1 MSIASSEPSPTVL
14 LNQLHPD
21 WVSMDIEHLGKSFYN
36 GEDAPLSDAIKSLKA
51 KTLNE
56 ALANRQYDVLYEYA
70 KSSDGLVN
78 NTIRAK
84 AWPILLGVDD
94 HQSTY
99 SSPPLTS
106 TLSSKLNSEFN
117 SDDELSN
124 SESSLTNP
132 QKKLNL
138 NKSTT
143 LLLDNLNLNDLPP
156 HKDEDQIRLDINRSF
171 TILSNWQSFHQQSS
185 QLDSYTTI
193 LSKNDVEEL
202 RKKLF
207 SLIIKMLRKHPSLNY
222 YQGYHDIASVI
233 LIICYENCPN
243 SMNAGTHIDEEL
255 AFSLLEKLTI
265 FHLRDFMIVDIQL
278 SINHLRLIP
287 TLLENIDSS
296 FFHLIKQTSNSY
308 ISSDGLYYDYSFY
321 QAISSI
327 ITLFSHDINNLKHL
341 LTIWDFILGHN
352 SILTSIYIYTAF
364 LLAQKEEIFK
374 TLHLKTNY
382 SDFQSIDE
390 DDGQYDYSNVD
401 ADVVH
406 TLISPLL
413 LFQDLTDAKLIKVL
427 NKANCLI
434 NDYPISKLDNSE
446 RTFTSWFNGWNKH
459 SVLLN
464 TSKSGGERTSEYN
477 FLINY
482 NNGNLSKTPSYNQ
495 QNPSNS
501 ETFPRSLQALI
512 QLQDEEMAKQKIHDL
527 EVQRSIF
534 DQQESLSNSFSSLSD
549 DDTAKSYLQL
559 SSSLSSITS
568 VSSSINTKIART
580 SSRLFKK
587 LFHPSDDED
596 NGKKVVP
603 RNKNFSLVSNLY
615 KISFTIGFIGFMIHF
630 LVIKDNERLNH
641 FNVFK
646 LFNSSVIS
654 PLKEMNINESLQGI
668 SHEFTVYGGDLV
680 SDVGDAI
687 NVVFNYVKDADFV
700 TQGMNF
706 GQIGLGNLR
715 DTVFGIIR

>member
-1 MSIASSEPSPTVL
+1 MSIAASDTSPTVL
-14 LNQLHPD
+14 LHQLHPD

-56 ALANRQYDVLYEYA
+56 AIVNRQFDVLYEYS

-78 NTIRAK
+78 NNIRAK
-84 AWPILLGVDD
+84 AWPILLGVEEALFI
-94 HQSTY
+94 SN
-99 SSPPLTS
+99 SPAPIS

-117 SDDELSN
+117 SDDDLSN
-124 SESSLTNP
+124 SESSLSHP
-132 QKKLNL
+132 LKKLNL
-138 NKSTT
+138 NKSTSF
-143 LLLDNLNLNDLPP
+143 LLDNLNLNDLPP

-171 TILSNWQSFHQQSS
+171 TILSHWQSFHQQSS

-193 LSKNDVEEL
+193 FSKTDVDEL

-243 SMNAGTHIDEEL
+243 SINPGIHIDEEL

-265 FHLRDFMIVDIQL
+265 FHLRDFMIIDIQL
-278 SINHLRLIP
+278 SINHLKLIP
-287 TLLENIDSS
+287 TLLENIDSGL
-296 FFHLIKQTSNSY
+296 FNLIKQTSNSY

-327 ITLFSHDINNLKHL
+327 ITLFSHDINNLNHL

-364 LLAQKEEIFK
+364 LLAKKEEIFE
-374 TLHLKTNY
+374 TLHLKTDY
-382 SDFQSIDE
+382 SDYQGID
-390 DDGQYDYSNVD
+390 DDQFDYLNVD

-413 LFQDLTDAKLIKVL
+413 LFEDLSDAKLIKVL
-427 NKANCLI
+427 NKANSLI
-434 NDYPISKLDNSE
+434 TDYPIAKLDNSE
-446 RTFTSWFNGWNKH
+446 STFGSWFSGWNKH

-464 TSKSGGERTSEYN
+464 TSKLSGERTSDYN

-482 NNGNLSKTPSYNQ
+482 NQQSLSKTPSYN
-495 QNPSNS
+495 S
-501 ETFPRSLQALI
+501 EADSFPRTLETLI
-512 QLQDEEMAKQKIHDL
+512 QLQDEEMSKQTIHDL

-534 DQQESLSNSFSSLSD
+534 DQQESLSASFNSLSD
-549 DDTAKSYLQL
+549 DDTAKSYLPL
-559 SSSLSSITS
+559 SSSISSIST
-568 VSSSINTKIART
+568 VSSSINTKIVRT

-587 LFHPSDDED
+587 FFLGHSKDDVND
-596 NGKKVVP
+596 NNKKVAH
-603 RNKNFSLVSNLY
+603 RNKDFSLVSNIY
-615 KISFTIGFIGFMIHF
+615 KISFTIGFIGFMVHF
-630 LVIKDNERLNH
+630 LLIKDNERLNH
-641 FNVFK
+641 FNIFK
-646 LFNSSVIS
+646 LFNNTIIS
-654 PLKEMNINESLQGI
+654 PLKEININDSVQSIGNEI
-668 SHEFTVYGGDLV
+668 TVYGGDIASDV
-680 SDVGDAI
+680 SDALNVAI
-687 NVVFNYVKDADFV
+687 NYVKDADIV
-700 TQGMNF
+700 NQGIGV

-715 DTVFGIIR
+715 DTIFGIIR